1 MLKTAAIIFGI
12 VFLLVGVLGFVPG
25 ITTTGQMLLGIFH
38 VSAVLITGL
47 TSTAAARTY
56 FRVFGIIYALV
67 AILGFF
73 TGDGLLLGL
82 ISHNTAD
89 MWLHV
94 LIAIVALA
102 LGFAVQD
109 APENSPCSR
118 RIGRFHQPAISPAAA
133 SEAAHSCNIVR
144 RSRRASSWG
153 CVLTTCPSERRT
165 QHRAGCTAAL
175 LRGYSSLAGHR
186 YAARL
191 AWGGKAQTMY
201 GQRC

>member
-38 VSAVLITGL
+38 VNAVHNIVHLLSGAVALITGL
-47 TSTAAARTY
+47 TSTAAARMY

-109 APENSPCSR
+109 
-118 RIGRFHQPAISPAAA
+118 IS
-133 SEAAHSCNIVR
+133 
-144 RSRRASSWG
+144 
-153 CVLTTCPSERRT
+153 T
-165 QHRAGCTAAL
+165 
-175 LRGYSSLAGHR
+175 
-186 YAARL
+186 
-191 AWGGKAQTMY
+191 
-201 GQRC
+201 